1 MHVAPQTIRQ
11 RMSRIADSRVSKIGI
26 RIVIFMDIRQSIR
39 VKKTRRG
46 MSSSRVEVF
55 EEVRWKVIVGV
66 EFPISLIFYV
76 THYIVHLLGR
86 LCNRRAV
93 SNLQIIIT
101 GTK

>member
-1 MHVAPQTIRQ
+1 MHGAPQTIRQ

-55 EEVRWKVIVGV
+55 EEGGKSSWEWSYLFRWY
-66 EFPISLIFYV
+66 YV
-76 THYIVHLLGR
+76 THYVYVVLSLSR

-93 SNLQIIIT
+93 LNLQIIIT